1 MAQHRE
7 IKEFANGEIWDKD
20 SINNRH
26 EKLVEFILETWS
38 LL

>member
-1 MAQHRE
+1 MAQHKE

-26 EKLVEFILETWS
+26 KRLVEFILETWS